1 MDGAEPVIE
10 AQGLQKRYG
19 GTVALDGLD
28 LAVDAGTVCGIIG
41 PNGAGKTTAVRIL
54 ATLLRADAG
63 WARVAGYDV
72 ARQATQVRA
81 RIGLVGQQTSVDE
94 VLSGRENLTMFGRL
108 HHLPVASARRRADE
122 LLDRFA
128 LGDTGRKP
136 VAEYSGGMRRRLDLA
151 ASLIRAPRV
160 LFLDE
165 PTTGLDPA
173 GRTEVWNAVRDLVA
187 SGTTLVLTTQYLEE
201 VDQLADT
208 VHVIDRGQVIEA
220 GSPDDL
226 KARAGGDRID
236 VVVQDGDQV
245 AVAAVAIAAAAGAG
259 VEVVPEHRRISAPVT
274 DRTATLTAVVTSLHE
289 AGVAADD
296 LALRRP
302 SLDEVFIQLT
312 GHIATGSRATGSPGP
327 DPDPDPPDLA
337 DPPAPSTRD
346 HQEMPA

>member
-1 MDGAEPVIE
+1 MDGAEPMIE
-10 AQGLQKRYG
+10 AEAVRKRYG
-19 GTVALDGLD
+19 DTAALDGLD
-28 LAVDAGTVCGIIG
+28 LAVDSGTVCGLIG

-54 ATLLRADAG
+54 ATLLRADSG
-63 WARVAGYDV
+63 RARVAGYDV
-72 ARQATQVRA
+72 ARQPAQVRA

-94 VLSGRENLTMFGRL
+94 VLSGRQNLTMFGRL
-108 HHLPVASARRRADE
+108 HHLSPAAARRRADE

-136 VAEYSGGMRRRLDLA
+136 VAAYSGGMRRRLDLA

-201 VDQLADT
+201 VDQLADA
-208 VHVIDRGQVIEA
+208 VHVIDRGQVIAA
-220 GSPDDL
+220 GSPDEL
-226 KARAGGDRID
+226 KTRAGGDRID

-245 AVAAVAIAAAAGAG
+245 GVAAVAVAGAAGAE

-274 DRTATLTAVVTSLHE
+274 DRTTALAAVVTALRD

-296 LALRRP
+296 IALRRP
-302 SLDEVFIQLT
+302 TLDEVFIQVT
-312 GHIATGSRATGSPGP
+312 GRRTTGQPRP
-327 DPDPDPPDLA
+327 DPEQERPGRTVPPDPTARDQQEV
-337 DPPAPSTRD
+337 PA
-346 HQEMPA
+346 